1 MPAKNRGP
9 VSVSFLFIL
18 LVLTTGPTQFAS
30 AQPSK
35 TGDDPYLYRVTTL
48 RAEPGKLSELIDFL
62 TAQRKTAHS
71 GEPAGER
78 VAHTPIIMRHSQGDQ
93 WDLLVMFPMGNY
105 QNYYG
110 AGLDARV
117 AQFQARLDSLSAFRE
132 DLFAYG
138 PPPAAVLGAY
148 ADNSFFHIEM
158 FMALAGRKGD
168 LIEEREMENA
178 YLESTG
184 QRTNLIWVGDVGS
197 NVDVFTIGF
206 YPSIVEFA
214 APSGVSDADADKA
227 AIAAGFEARSTIGF
241 YLRELISAHH
251 DTLAIKVE

>member
-1 MPAKNRGP
+1 MPAIKRGS
-9 VSVSFLFIL
+9 VSVFFLFVL

-30 AQPSK
+30 AQPSR

-48 RAEPGKLSELIDFL
+48 RAEPGKLPELIDFL
-62 TAQRKTAHS
+62 TAQRKIAHS

-78 VAHTPIIMRHSQGDQ
+78 GAHTPIIMRHSQGDQ

-110 AGLDARV
+110 AGMDAGV
-117 AQFQARLDSLSAFRE
+117 AQFQDRLDSLSAFRE

-168 LIEEREMENA
+168 LIKEREMENA

-197 NVDVFTIGF
+197 DVDVFTIGF

-214 APSGVSDADADKA
+214 APSGVSDADANKA